1 MSIFETMKEL
11 KGNAIAMRGKCTIIW
26 SVFTMLQRK
35 PIEVVKAIFIAMFP
49 SKKVEVVVATLP

>member
-1 MSIFETMKEL
+1 MKEL

-35 PIEVVKAIFIAMFP
+35 PIEVVKAIFKAKFP
-49 SKKVEVVVATLP
+49 NKNEEVAVATFP